1 MKKTN
6 SESKEPIALKPQP
19 HPHSWVVLVRLLKE
33 IADQNGISHQ
43 QIADETGLI
52 RSHISRMFAGRFCP
66 RLDLFLKVANSVGVN
81 FFIQDMNSQIDLNQ
95 AMEKAMEYL
104 GRRPDRSI
112 KN

>member
-1 MKKTN
+1 M
-6 SESKEPIALKPQP
+6 ALKPQP

-81 FFIQDMNSQIDLNQ
+81 FFIQDMNSQTDLNQ